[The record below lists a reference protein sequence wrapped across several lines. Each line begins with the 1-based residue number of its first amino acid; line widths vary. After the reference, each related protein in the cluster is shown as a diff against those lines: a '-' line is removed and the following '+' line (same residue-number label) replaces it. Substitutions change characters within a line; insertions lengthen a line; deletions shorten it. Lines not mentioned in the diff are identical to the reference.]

1 MTTAIATPAPRYY
14 VASWSARTGQRISA
28 RIVDSAIAAVVVVLV
43 LVAGPHGR
51 PFAQDLVILALV
63 TAVEAT
69 SITRFGATAGMR
81 AVGLRVAP
89 IGRTGNPTWL
99 QAFRRTVPI
108 AMCSMILLP
117 GTLVAL
123 VMPFVLLVSISLSPL
138 RQAFH
143 DRLSETLVVADGA
156 PPCITRDMLDLW
168 WDPSKGA
175 TMTPWGRVPDLHERR
190 RARAHRLDGAWWLAG
205 AIVIATIASVGMPH
219 VPWLVLWLALAWMVV
234 LVADETWR
242 LAATGTTP
250 GHAAMG
256 FRVVDLTT
264 GEPPSTGR
272 ALARSLVLAP
282 LLYVPPL
289 QLILAFWV
297 QASALNRG
305 PHDLAGHTVVVEP
318 GYVAPQLRLPPAPVW
333 AGWAPAAPGWM
344 PPAPGWA
351 PPTPGWAQ
359 PVPGWM
365 PPAPGWAPPTPGRA
379 SPTPGWA
386 PPGPGWAQPPPR
398 GVPPP
403 PRAPSSRPPMPP
415 PVAAPRPDAQRPA
428 PGPF

>member
-1 MTTAIATPAPRYY
+1 VSTAIAAPAPRYY

-51 PFAQDLVILALV
+51 PFAQDLVILTLV
-63 TAVEAT
+63 TAVEAG

-81 AVGLRVAP
+81 AVGLHVAP

-99 QAFRRTVPI
+99 QAFRRTVPV

-123 VMPFVLLVSISLSPL
+123 VMPFVLLTSISLSPL

-143 DRLSETLVVADGA
+143 DRLSETLVVTDGA
-156 PPCITRDMLDLW
+156 PPRITRDMLDLW
-168 WDPSKGA
+168 WDPAKGA

-190 RARAHRLDGAWWLAG
+190 RARAHRLDGAWWLAA
-205 AIVIATIASVGMPH
+205 AIVVATIASVGMPH
-219 VPWLVLWLALAWMVV
+219 VPWLILWLALAWMVV

-242 LAATGTTP
+242 VAATGTTP

-256 FRVVDLTT
+256 YRVVDLTT
-264 GEPPSTGR
+264 GEAPSTGR

-282 LLYVPPL
+282 LLCIPPL
-289 QLILAFWV
+289 QLLLAVWV

-318 GYVAPQLRLPPAPVW
+318 GYVAPQLQLPPAPVW
-333 AGWAPAAPGWM
+333 IGWAPTGPGWM

-351 PPTPGWAQ
+351 PPN
-359 PVPGWM
+359 
-365 PPAPGWAPPTPGRA
+365 
-379 SPTPGWA
+379 PGWA
-386 PPGPGWAQPPPR
+386 PPGPGWTPSPTH

-403 PRAPSSRPPMPP
+403 PRAPSPRPPMPP
-415 PVAAPRPDAQRPA
+415 PVDAPRPETQPRT